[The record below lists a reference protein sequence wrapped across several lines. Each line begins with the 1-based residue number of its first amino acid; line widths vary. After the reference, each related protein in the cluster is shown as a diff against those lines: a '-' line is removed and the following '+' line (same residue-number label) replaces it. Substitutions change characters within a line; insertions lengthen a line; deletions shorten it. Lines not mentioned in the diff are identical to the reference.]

1 MRELIATSINHSTG
15 ETYRDYRDGDLYIRV
30 HDNGFQEWRDIDQ
43 NLHRL
48 DGPAVVRPSGVN
60 IYYINGLCQ
69 HKVLLLNEG
78 IVRFFFQSE
87 VPDNYRLAQLPYEHN
102 GYWGYTIHPDDI
114 TLFLLEF
121 PDTMVIG

>member
-1 MRELIATSINHSTG
+1 MRELIATTTTPSG
-15 ETYRDYRDGDLYIRV
+15 ETYRDYQDGDLTNRV
-30 HDNGFQEWRDIDQ
+30 HSNGFQEWRDINQ

-60 IYYINGLCQ
+60 IYYVNGLCQ
-69 HKVLLLNEG
+69 HKVLLFNEG
-78 IVRFFFQSE
+78 IVRFFQSE
-87 VPDNYRLAQLPYEHN
+87 VPTNYRLAQLPYEYN

-121 PDTMVIG
+121 SDTMVIR